1 MEDDEDNS
9 RRPNKHVIFIIIKT
23 DRILSLLRTMPN
35 NKQNSNKAPTCDLQL
50 KRINEQQNVLANAI
64 KGLDDDENDN
74 VDIK

>member
-1 MEDDEDNS
+1 
-9 RRPNKHVIFIIIKT
+9 
-23 DRILSLLRTMPN
+23 MPN